1 MLRALKATGKPVVLV
16 IMAGRPLTIPEEVD
30 MADAVLYTF
39 HGGTMAGPAIS
50 DLLFGKVVPSGKLP
64 VTLPRMVGQVPIYY
78 AHKNTGRPA
87 SNITLIDDIEVGAK
101 QTSIGFTSYHL
112 DAGDSPLFPFGYG
125 LSYTTFTYGDC
136 QLSAGNIK
144 QGDVLTV
151 ACDVTNSGSYDAQE
165 VVQLYIRDKVGS
177 LVRPVKELKG
187 FKKVMIK
194 AGETQKV
201 EFTLTTDDLA
211 YWNDDMQ
218 RRTEIGDF
226 TVWIA
231 TDSQSG
237 VGADFKLIN

>member
-1 MLRALKATGKPVVLV
+1 
-16 IMAGRPLTIPEEVD
+16 
-30 MADAVLYTF
+30 
-39 HGGTMAGPAIS
+39 
-50 DLLFGKVVPSGKLP
+50 
-64 VTLPRMVGQVPIYY
+64 MVGQVPIYY

-101 QTSIGFTSYHL
+101 QTSFGFTSYHL

-136 QLSAGNIK
+136 QLSTGTMK
-144 QGDVLTV
+144 PGDVLTV

-211 YWNDDMQ
+211 YWNADMQ
-218 RRTEIGDF
+218 RRAEIGDF

-237 VGADFKLIN
+237 VGVDFKLTN

>member
-1 MLRALKATGKPVVLV
+1 M
-16 IMAGRPLTIPEEVD
+16 
-30 MADAVLYTF
+30 
-39 HGGTMAGPAIS
+39 
-50 DLLFGKVVPSGKLP
+50 
-64 VTLPRMVGQVPIYY
+64 
-78 AHKNTGRPA
+78 
-87 SNITLIDDIEVGAK
+87 
-101 QTSIGFTSYHL
+101 
-112 DAGDSPLFPFGYG
+112 
-125 LSYTTFTYGDC
+125 
-136 QLSAGNIK
+136 
-144 QGDVLTV
+144 
-151 ACDVTNSGSYDAQE
+151 
-165 VVQLYIRDKVGS
+165 QLYIRDKVGS